1 MSYRRKNIEAS
12 HIEIRISTLNHKL
25 HTVFYSLNNYNSH
38 IMQELS
44 KFDLKI
50 NVMPNE
56 QEKYLSFNINDKL
69 IFIDSFR
76 FLVFPLDSLLKNLS
90 KDDLIIWVENSMVTY
105 LIYLSRKD
113 IILMSISMILK
124 GLKKNCQTKI
134 RLQFFDQ

>member
-56 QEKYLSFNINDKL
+56 QDKYLSFNINDKL

-134 RLQFFDQ
+134 GLQFFDQ

>member
-113 IILMSISMILK
+113 ITLMSISMILK

>member
-56 QEKYLSFNINDKL
+56 QDKYLSFNINDKL